1 MLRSVMFDSITDVAG
16 IRVGHYTD
24 TAGITGCTVVL
35 CEQGAVGGVDV
46 SGAAPGTRETE
57 LLRPGNLVDKVQA
70 VVLSGGS
77 AFGLDA
83 AGGVMKYL
91 EERGAGH
98 QTSVRPVPI
107 VPAAIIFD
115 LAIGDSGARPG
126 AEGGYQAC
134 LAAGVG
140 PAEEGCVGAGT
151 GATVGKCL
159 GMENATKGGLGMAS
173 RELADG
179 VVVAALM
186 VVNAFGDV
194 IDSETGKTIAGP
206 RRPDGEGFLSTATL
220 MTEGRVGRQVLSSNT
235 MLGVV
240 VTNAGLSK
248 SQAGKLA
255 GMAQVGVARS
265 IDPCRSMY
273 DGDVMFALSLGEKK
287 ADINVLGLIAAR
299 VVAAAIV
306 RAVMQADTMGGIPS
320 AREWSGRRA

>member
-115 LAIGDSGARPG
+115 LAIGDSGGRPG
-126 AEGGYQAC
+126 AEAGYQAC
-134 LAAGVG
+134 LAASDGRVG
-140 PAEEGCVGAGT
+140 QGSVGAGT

-159 GMENATKGGLGMAS
+159 GMENATKGGLGMVS

-235 MLGVV
+235 VLGVV

-265 IDPCRSMY
+265 VDPCRTMY

-306 RAVMQADTMGGIPS
+306 RAVIQADTMGGIPS
-320 AREWSGRRA
+320 ATEWSGRRA